1 MAVSIDEG
9 VLSALRGITS
19 KNTRL
24 PKPLLV
30 KVYVSSLKE
39 EFCQERR
46 MLLELVGP
54 ELQSI
59 YDDRQ
64 IEIEIVDMHFG
75 TGPLNIIQVEQDPYI
90 LKDYLHEIETCYN
103 NSKSVFFLAL
113 IGDNIGP
120 MPLPTHIDEDI
131 YTAILQQTQTS
142 DDERNLLQKWYIRAQ
157 GGGGGGV
164 VGGEIDTKNANNSSS
179 GSDQNTTVGTH
190 IQYVL
195 KQDYRSML
203 LEHWHEEYVKL
214 NDVIERSLRCI
225 KENTSQAGADDFLQR
240 VQNLRA
246 TQLERE
252 VQRALELS
260 NDKILAVF
268 REWSSQ
274 LSTKNV
280 EAGERLRKMKDELT
294 MNLSSDNYTTLVVAG
309 KSNERSIDPDN
320 DDHETY
326 LSKFKNKVFDKL
338 RFLIEE
344 HITNDPD
351 VTKGRR
357 KTVQEIFHEH
367 ATHLR
372 ILREHHNSAAL
383 ASSSVP
389 DRLRQNLLA
398 NFRNGSRHA
407 PYFIYGPHG
416 SGKSALIVDLY
427 QQCKDWFSSTR
438 VYRVMRFA
446 AASPR
451 SAYNLELLRVIC
463 QQISIIYD
471 IPEGYLPKD
480 ASFDPVYINSW
491 FQNLLRRIEDMNNDI
506 FFIFIDDL
514 QLLNP
519 LDCDVVAALSWL
531 PTSLPW
537 NVQLICST
545 TTPIDQLRFT
555 PMQRDRFKS
564 AEFLFDLSMEENRTV
579 LHKPLAMAA
588 GLPNISFTDFV
599 AHEFDR
605 LEERY
610 GKRCVSRLAG
620 YITCSEFGLS
630 ETELLELVML
640 TDDPEAFVDTEHG
653 NFNFSTFKQIHNDMN
668 FLLRDKIMSG
678 KVLLQW
684 RHSYCAELSRKRY
697 MDAQSTRA
705 MHIAIANIFFQ
716 HENEDN
722 DVSTSENASGEC
734 DKQSV
739 ISQRERESIL
749 AAERK
754 SSSHHNDDTS
764 TFYNPIAA
772 DVSYSMRHVEE
783 SWHHLMRSDDIAKFK
798 QIAVCNFDFLL
809 AAVQTVSISYL
820 RCLIEHVRC
829 YLLDR
834 DIELIYYTIRKSS
847 DVLTRDPMQLGS
859 QLISWL
865 RPISEHDEND
875 NSLLSI
881 TVRSATAWCD
891 GYTVPLLVPL
901 TGWLPAT
908 LPSQIRVM
916 TVTGTGQVRDVC
928 VSSSKQ
934 HLILA
939 TKSGDVQLWHI
950 MSNSLEHIFKGHTAA
965 VTCLL
970 VAPQSDILL
979 TGSEDNTALVW
990 NVTTRVLKAHI
1001 KSHAGIVTCVAS
1013 GVNNTLA
1020 ISGSEDSTIAISDI
1034 NSGRLLHK
1042 ITHHRAA
1049 VTSVK
1054 VSNACDV
1061 LISSS
1066 RDKTICLWSLDDY
1079 SLLNSMQ
1086 MCSPVRRID
1095 ISCDSVFLL
1104 AHCEDNVLYLR
1115 TLATGK
1121 ELHALKGHKS
1131 QLHAISIAKD
1141 SQRAVVGGEDTRAL
1155 IYDMHSG
1162 RLIRSMPPNPG
1173 SITALYIM
1181 DNDDFLI
1188 TVGGNKITFYSF
1200 RNEELYVHP
1209 YSHNQRRKRSLKRAQ
1224 QSQRS
1229 PSTTLPPITCF
1240 DISRDSQLA
1249 AIASSR
1255 SVHIVK
1261 INTPEYQTTLDGH
1274 AAPVT
1279 CVNFAP
1285 NGEFLA
1291 TGSDDRTVNVWN
1303 LSLSEISNTFKGH
1316 TASICCVVV
1325 LMDSRRVISSDH
1337 DSMTYVWLA
1346 EGGNLLQTIQGP
1358 YKYLAATNNMKFAIS
1373 TNGDNTLK
1381 IWSLTR
1387 EDEKYTVSHSDEI
1400 TCFTITA
1407 DSLYIITGS
1416 RDMSLKVWQ
1425 ATGGKLAQVLV
1436 GHTDAVNCV
1445 AVSVTN
1451 KTQVISGS
1459 KDTNLIIWD
1468 LHTGEEL
1475 HTLAGHLGPVL
1486 GVKVS
1491 ADGSTAISGSD
1502 DKTLIV
1508 WETKRGLAL
1517 TSLQM
1522 HVPFQRFD
1530 ISLECSRILVQL
1542 LESFNLPVICLHN
1555 TPAQYVKLPTYSAP
1569 AADNEDLRP
1578 QAPKRPM
1585 KRLLKK
1591 EVSLDTYTWQKKYGH
1606 LTSSVMMAQVD
1617 ERLKRR
1623 FSVSASM
1630 EEISKIGDKK
1640 TITSQTNLGPEQAAL
1655 AQSQH
1660 FDQLEA
1666 LWNKRSPPRRRH
1678 NAGLSRQTSLVED
1691 RLESSDDDEYHDER
1705 TDHFAAGGGG
1715 HR

>member
-1 MAVSIDEG
+1 MAVPIDEG

-24 PKPLLV
+24 PKPLLI

-75 TGPLNIIQVEQDPYI
+75 TGPLHIMQVEQDPYI
-90 LKDYLHEIETCYN
+90 LQDYLHEIETCYN

-113 IGDNIGP
+113 IGDRIGP
-120 MPLPTHIDEDI
+120 MPLPTHIDDDI
-131 YTAILQQTQTS
+131 FTAILEHTQTS
-142 DDERNLLQKWYIRAQ
+142 DEERNLLRKWYAQTATGTQNIRSC
-157 GGGGGGV
+157 
-164 VGGEIDTKNANNSSS
+164 SSS
-179 GSDQNTTVGTH
+179 DAEGKAANAHSK
-190 IQYVL
+190 YVL

-203 LEHWHEEYVKL
+203 LEKWHSEYL
-214 NDVIERSLRCI
+214 QLRDAIERYLQSIKRNANTKNTLSEDFMNRAQKLR
-225 KENTSQAGADDFLQR
+225 E
-240 VQNLRA
+240 
-246 TQLERE
+246 TQLEQE

-274 LSTKNV
+274 LTTKNA
-280 EAGERLRKMKDELT
+280 EAGERLRKMKDQLT

-309 KSNERSIDPDN
+309 KSSEHAIDPDN
-320 DDHETY
+320 EDHETY

-351 VTKGRR
+351 VIKGRR

-372 ILREHHNSAAL
+372 ILREHHDAVAL
-383 ASSSVP
+383 ASSRVP
-389 DRLRQNLLA
+389 GRLRQNLLA

-416 SGKSALIVDLY
+416 SGKSALLVNLY
-427 QQCKDWFSSTR
+427 HQCKDWFNSTR

-463 QQISIIYD
+463 QQISIIYN

-491 FQNLLRRIEDMNNDI
+491 FQNLLRRIEDMSNDI

-564 AEFLFDLSMEENRTV
+564 AEFLFDLTAEENRTE
-579 LHKPLAMAA
+579 LHKPLAVAA
-588 GLPNISFTDFV
+588 GLPDISFTDFI
-599 AHEFDR
+599 AHEFER
-605 LEERY
+605 LEARY
-610 GKRCVSRLAG
+610 GKKCVARLAG

-630 ETELLELVML
+630 ETELLELLML
-640 TDDPEAFVDTEHG
+640 TDDPEAFVEAERG
-653 NFNFSTFKQIHNDMN
+653 NFNFSTFKQIHSDMK

-678 KVLLQW
+678 KVLLEW
-684 RHSYCAELSRKRY
+684 RHSYCAELSKSRY
-697 MDAQSTRA
+697 MDAHSTRT

-716 HENEDN
+716 QENEEN
-722 DVSTSENASGEC
+722 DGSTSENASGES
-734 DKQSV
+734 DKHSV
-739 ISQRERESIL
+739 ISQKEKESIS
-749 AAERK
+749 ASERK
-754 SSSHHNDDTS
+754 ASSHHNDDTS

-928 VSSSKQ
+928 VSPTKQ

-979 TGSEDNTALVW
+979 TGSEDHTVLVW
-990 NVTTRVLKAHI
+990 NVTTRVLKTHI
-1001 KSHAGIVTCVAS
+1001 KSHTGIVASVAA

-1034 NSGRLLHK
+1034 HSGQLLHR
-1042 ITHHRAA
+1042 ITQHRAA
-1049 VTSVK
+1049 VTTVK

-1066 RDKTICLWSLDDY
+1066 RDKIIYLWSLDDY
-1079 SLLNSMQ
+1079 RLLNSMH

-1104 AHCEDNVLYLR
+1104 AHCEDNVLYVR

-1131 QLHAISIAKD
+1131 QLHAMTIAKD
-1141 SQRAVVGGEDTRAL
+1141 SQRAVVGGDDTRAL

-1173 SITALYIM
+1173 SITALYMM

-1200 RNEELYVHP
+1200 RNEEVYVHP

-1285 NGEFLA
+1285 NGEYLT
-1291 TGSDDRTVNVWN
+1291 TGSDDRTVNVWS
-1303 LSLSEISNTFKGH
+1303 LGLSEVTNAFKGH
-1316 TASICCVVV
+1316 NASVSCVVV
-1325 LMDSRRVISSDH
+1325 LMDSRRVISTDR
-1337 DSMTYVWLA
+1337 DSMMYVWLA

-1358 YKYLAATNNMKFAIS
+1358 YKFLAATNNMKFAVS

-1407 DSLYIITGS
+1407 DSLYVITGS

-1475 HTLAGHLGPVL
+1475 HTLAGHLAPVL

-1569 AADNEDLRP
+1569 AMDAEDLRP
-1578 QAPKRPM
+1578 QGPKRQM

-1630 EEISKIGDKK
+1630 EEISKIAEMK

-1678 NAGLSRQTSLVED
+1678 NAIISLQEEED
-1691 RLESSDDDEYHDER
+1691 TVSYAD
-1705 TDHFAAGGGG
+1705 
-1715 HR
+1715 

>member
-1 MAVSIDEG
+1 MAVPIDEG
-9 VLSALRGITS
+9 VLSALRGIAS

-24 PKPLLV
+24 PKPLLI

-75 TGPLNIIQVEQDPYI
+75 TGPLQIMQTEQDPYI
-90 LKDYLHEIETCYN
+90 LHDYLHEIETCYN

-113 IGDNIGP
+113 IGDSIGP

-131 YTAILQQTQTS
+131 FTDILQQAQTS
-142 DDERNLLQKWYIRAQ
+142 SDDRKLLQKWYAKDNTADAKTANSS
-157 GGGGGGV
+157 GEGGV
-164 VGGEIDTKNANNSSS
+164 AP
-179 GSDQNTTVGTH
+179 TH
-190 IQYVL
+190 AYVL

-203 LEHWHEEYVKL
+203 LEKWHPEYL
-214 NDVIERSLRCI
+214 QLRDAIERSLRSI
-225 KENTSQAGADDFLQR
+225 KQNANSSKTQPDDFTKR
-240 VQNLRA
+240 VQKLRE
-246 TQLERE
+246 TQLEKE

-274 LSTKNV
+274 MNTKNA

-309 KSNERSIDPDN
+309 KSNEGTIDPDN
-320 DDHETY
+320 EDHETY

-351 VTKGRR
+351 VIKGRR

-372 ILREHHNSAAL
+372 ILREHHDTAAL
-383 ASSSVP
+383 ASSRVP
-389 DRLRQNLLA
+389 GRLRQNLLA

-416 SGKSALIVDLY
+416 SGKSALMVNLY
-427 QQCKDWFSSTR
+427 QQCRDWFNSTR

-514 QLLNP
+514 HLLNP

-555 PMQRDRFKS
+555 PIQRDRFKS
-564 AEFLFDLSMEENRTV
+564 AEFLFDLSTEENRTE
-579 LHKPLAMAA
+579 LHKPLALAA
-588 GLPNISFTDFV
+588 GLGDISFTDFV

-605 LEERY
+605 LEACY
-610 GKRCVSRLAG
+610 GRKCLARLAG

-630 ETELLELVML
+630 ETELLELLMP
-640 TDDPEAFVDTEHG
+640 TEDPEMFVDTERG
-653 NFNFSTFKQIHNDMN
+653 NFNFSTFKQIHNDMK

-716 HENEDN
+716 QENEEN
-722 DVSTSENASGEC
+722 DASTSENASGES
-734 DKQSV
+734 DKHSV
-739 ISQRERESIL
+739 ISQKEKESIS
-749 AAERK
+749 ASERK

-928 VSSSKQ
+928 VSPTKQ

-970 VAPQSDILL
+970 VAQQSDILL
-979 TGSEDNTALVW
+979 TGSEDNTVLVW
-990 NVTTRVLKAHI
+990 NVTTRALKTHI
-1001 KSHAGIVTCVAS
+1001 KSHGGIVTCVAA

-1034 NSGRLLHK
+1034 HSGKLLHK

-1079 SLLNSMQ
+1079 TLLNSMQ

-1131 QLHAISIAKD
+1131 QLHAIAIAKD

-1173 SITALYIM
+1173 SISALYIM

-1255 SVHIVK
+1255 SVHILK
-1261 INTPEYQTTLDGH
+1261 INTPEYQMTLDGH

-1279 CVNFAP
+1279 CLIFAP
-1285 NGEFLA
+1285 NGEYLA
-1291 TGSDDRTVNVWN
+1291 TGADDRTVNVWN
-1303 LSLSEISNTFKGH
+1303 LALGEVTNSFKGH
-1316 TASICCVVV
+1316 NASVCCVVV
-1325 LMDSRRVISSDH
+1325 LMDSRRIISTDR
-1337 DSMTYVWLA
+1337 DSMMYVWLA

-1358 YKYLAATNNMKFAIS
+1358 YKFLAATNNMKFAVS

-1475 HTLAGHLGPVL
+1475 HTLAGHLAPVL
-1486 GVKVS
+1486 GVRVS

-1542 LESFNLPVICLHN
+1542 MESFNLPVICLHN

-1569 AADNEDLRP
+1569 AMDAEDLRP
-1578 QAPKRPM
+1578 QGPKRQM

-1630 EEISKIGDKK
+1630 EEISKIAEMK

-1705 TDHFAAGGGG
+1705 TVHSKTSS
-1715 HR
+1715 RNSLQQPIT

>member
-1 MAVSIDEG
+1 MAVPIEEG

-24 PKPLLV
+24 PKPLLI
-30 KVYVSSLKE
+30 KIYVSSLKE

-64 IEIEIVDMHFG
+64 IEIEIVDMHFA
-75 TGPLNIIQVEQDPYI
+75 TGPLQITQIEQDPYI

-131 YTAILQQTQTS
+131 FTAILAVALTS
-142 DDERNLLQKWYIRAQ
+142 DDERKLLQKWYTNGKIAKTIRHINSTCS
-157 GGGGGGV
+157 
-164 VGGEIDTKNANNSSS
+164 ENN
-179 GSDQNTTVGTH
+179 
-190 IQYVL
+190 QYVL
-195 KQDYRSML
+195 KKDYRTML
-203 LEHWHEEYVKL
+203 LEKWHPEYIQL
-214 NDVIERSLRCI
+214 RNVIERSLQHI
-225 KENTSQAGADDFLQR
+225 KQNTTKATSEDLVKR
-240 VQNLRA
+240 VQKLSE
-246 TQLERE
+246 TQLEQE
-252 VQRALELS
+252 VNKALELS

-274 LSTKNV
+274 LSTKNAV
-280 EAGERLRKMKDELT
+280 SGERLRKIKDQLT
-294 MNLSSDNYTTLVVAG
+294 MSLSSDNYTTLVVAG
-309 KSNERSIDPDN
+309 KSNERSSIDPDN
-320 DDHETY
+320 EDHETY

-344 HITNDPD
+344 QITNDPD
-351 VTKGRR
+351 VIKGRR

-367 ATHLR
+367 ATHIR
-372 ILREHHNSAAL
+372 ILREHHTLAAM
-383 ASSSVP
+383 ASSRVP
-389 DRLRQNLLA
+389 GRLRQNLIA
-398 NFRNGSRHA
+398 NFRNSSRHA

-416 SGKSALIVDLY
+416 SGKSALMVDLY
-427 QQCKDWFSSTR
+427 HQCKDWFNSTR

-514 QLLNP
+514 HLLNP

-564 AEFLFDLSMEENRTV
+564 VEFLFDLRTDENHTV
-579 LHKPLAMAA
+579 LHKPLAVAA
-588 GLPNISFTDFV
+588 GMPDVSFTDFV

-605 LEERY
+605 LEAIY
-610 GKRCVSRLAG
+610 GRKCVARLAG
-620 YITCSEFGLS
+620 YITCSEFGLA
-630 ETELLELVML
+630 ETELLELLMP
-640 TDDPEAFVDTEHG
+640 TDEPEAFVDKERG
-653 NFNFSTFKQIHNDMN
+653 NFNFSTFKQIHNDMH
-668 FLLRDKIMSG
+668 FLLRDKILSG

-684 RHSYCAELSRKRY
+684 RHSYCAELSKNRY

-716 HENEDN
+716 PENEEN
-722 DVSTSENASGEC
+722 DGSTSENASGES

-739 ISQRERESIL
+739 ISQKEKESIS
-749 AAERK
+749 APERK

-764 TFYNPIAA
+764 TFYNPIAV

-783 SWHHLMRSDDIAKFK
+783 SWHHLMRSDDMTKFK
-798 QIAVCNFDFLL
+798 QVAVCNFDFLL

-901 TGWLPAT
+901 TGWLPAP

-916 TVTGTGQVRDVC
+916 TVTGTGRVLDVC
-928 VSSSKQ
+928 VSPTKQ

-950 MSNSLEHIFKGHTAA
+950 MSNSLEHVFKGHTAA

-970 VAPQSDILL
+970 VAPESDILL
-979 TGSEDNTALVW
+979 TGSEDNSVLVW
-990 NVTTRVLKAHI
+990 NVTTHLLKANI
-1001 KSHAGIVTCVAS
+1001 KSHSNIVTSVAA

-1020 ISGSEDSTIAISDI
+1020 ISSSEDSTIAISDI
-1034 NSGRLLHK
+1034 HSGQLLHR

-1049 VTSVK
+1049 VTSVQ
-1054 VSNACDV
+1054 VSSACDV

-1079 SLLNSMQ
+1079 TLLNTMH
-1086 MCSPVRRID
+1086 MCSPVQRID

-1104 AHCEDNVLYLR
+1104 AHCEDNALYLR

-1121 ELHALKGHKS
+1121 ELHILKGHKS
-1131 QLHAISIAKD
+1131 QLQAITIAKD
-1141 SQRAVVGGEDTRAL
+1141 SQRAVVGGDDTRAH

-1173 SITALYIM
+1173 SITALYMM

-1209 YSHNQRRKRSLKRAQ
+1209 YSHNQRRKRSLKRSQ

-1255 SVHIVK
+1255 SVHILK
-1261 INTPEYQTTLDGH
+1261 INSPEYQTTLDGH
-1274 AAPVT
+1274 SAPVT
-1279 CVNFAP
+1279 CVHFAP
-1285 NGEFLA
+1285 NGEYLA

-1303 LSLSEISNTFKGH
+1303 LGLSGVINTFKGH
-1316 TASICCVVV
+1316 NASITCVVV
-1325 LMDSRRVISSDH
+1325 LMDSRRVISTDR
-1337 DSMTYVWLA
+1337 DSMMYVWLA

-1358 YKYLAATNNMKFAIS
+1358 YKFLAVTNNMKFAVS

-1387 EDEKYTVSHSDEI
+1387 EDEKFTVSHSDEI

-1407 DSLYIITGS
+1407 DSLYVITGS

-1436 GHTDAVNCV
+1436 GHSDAVNCV
-1445 AVSVTN
+1445 AVAVTN

-1475 HTLAGHLGPVL
+1475 HTLAGHLAPVL

-1542 LESFNLPVICLHN
+1542 LESFNLPIICLHN

-1569 AADNEDLRP
+1569 AMDAEDLRP
-1578 QAPKRPM
+1578 QGPKRQM

-1630 EEISKIGDKK
+1630 EEISKIAEMK
-1640 TITSQTNLGPEQAAL
+1640 TITSQANLGPEQAAL

-1705 TDHFAAGGGG
+1705 TDHFRGGGY
-1715 HR
+1715 H